1 MRATKNTF
9 LLTLTVFF
17 GNHTKSNTFYHNLN
31 RILEKQQNYV
41 YTYITKGS

>member
-17 GNHTKSNTFYHNLN
+17 GNHTKTNTFYHNLN
-31 RILEKQQNYV
+31 RILEKQKNNKI
-41 YTYITKGS
+41 TYIRI